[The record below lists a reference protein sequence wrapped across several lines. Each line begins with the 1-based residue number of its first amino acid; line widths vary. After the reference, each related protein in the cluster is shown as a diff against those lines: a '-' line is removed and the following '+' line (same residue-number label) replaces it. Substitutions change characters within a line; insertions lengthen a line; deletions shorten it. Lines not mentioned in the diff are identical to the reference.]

1 MNKTLQILTIW
12 LLTFGVFVFSIF
24 VYLSI
29 PRFAAFNLKSV
40 TDTFLTQV
48 AELDLSTEQR
58 RLLMQKYEQS
68 LHEAINEVANGR
80 IVLVSGAIVSN
91 TEDITNEVKSK
102 LAEKMKTK

>member
-1 MNKTLQILTIW
+1 MNKTLQLITV
-12 LLTFGVFVFSIF
+12 LLLIFGVFVLSICI
-24 VYLSI
+24 YLSI
-29 PRFAAFNLKSV
+29 PRFVVFNLKSV

-68 LHEAINEVANGR
+68 LNAAINEVADGR
-80 IVLVSGAIVSN
+80 IVLVSGAVVSS